1 MPKRREKR
9 KEEGKGV
16 RCKKAW
22 WYGLWDVV
30 DHCG

>member
-9 KEEGKGV
+9 KEEENGA

-22 WYGLWDVV
+22 WYGIL
-30 DHCG
+30 GEKYK